1 MKIFFTT
8 FIFDGVEYEGPVIF
22 ANNTEEAT
30 LMAEANGLQI
40 ESEVEDV
47 AYSEKTDSART
58 DKDNEPDG
66 KENNVSQSDGTHDG
80 DEGK

>member
-22 ANNTEEAT
+22 ANYTEEAT

-40 ESEVEDV
+40 ESEVEDFTSIDDLSSLRV
-47 AYSEKTDSART
+47 L
-58 DKDNEPDG
+58 
-66 KENNVSQSDGTHDG
+66 H
-80 DEGK
+80 